1 MKNKLIWFMMFTV
14 MFLIISVILQFFQ
27 DGIIDPWRLLATAT
41 GIAIAFFIN
50 IAPKKPIVLWIGL
63 LLTALSIPII
73 LVGIVLLVLSIFSIH
88 PTGASML
95 GIYVLGIVI
104 ILYLAKRFGVKYFF
118 ADPVPVMDER
128 IVLHYAWS
136 GSLSFIFLNFL
147 IIGATIQPWIALDQL
162 GLWIGVLI
170 VGLLF
175 WFASLVLLEIKK

>member
-1 MKNKLIWFMMFTV
+1 MKNKLVWFAVFAV
-14 MFLIISVILQFFQ
+14 MFLIISVILQFFK

-63 LLTALSIPII
+63 LLTALSMPII

-104 ILYLAKRFGVKYFF
+104 VLYLAKRFGVKHFF
-118 ADPVPVMDER
+118 ADPVMDER

-147 IIGATIQPWIALDQL
+147 IIGAIIQPWIALDQL

-170 VGLLF
+170 AGLLF
-175 WFASLVLLEIKK
+175 WFASLVLLEMKK

>member
-1 MKNKLIWFMMFTV
+1 VALFQEIWWLRNHVIF
-14 MFLIISVILQFFQ
+14 ISVILQFFK

-63 LLTALSIPII
+63 LLTALSMPII
-73 LVGIVLLVLSIFSIH
+73 LVGVVLLVLSTFSIH
-88 PTGASML
+88 PTGAIML

-104 ILYLAKRFGVKYFF
+104 ILYIAKRFGAKLFF
-118 ADPVPVMDER
+118 ADPVMDER

-147 IIGATIQPWIALDQL
+147 IIGAIIQPWITLDQL
-162 GLWIGVLI
+162 GLWIGILI
-170 VGLLF
+170 AGLFF
-175 WFASLVLLEIKK
+175 WFASLVLLEMKK

>member
-1 MKNKLIWFMMFTV
+1 MKNKLVWFAVFAV
-14 MFLIISVILQFFQ
+14 MFLIISVILQFFK

-41 GIAIAFFIN
+41 GIAIVFFIN

-63 LLTALSIPII
+63 VLTALGVPII
-73 LVGIVLLVLSIFSIH
+73 LVGMVLLVLPIFSIH

-104 ILYLAKRFGVKYFF
+104 ILYLAKRFGVKHFF
-118 ADPVPVMDER
+118 ADPVMDER

-147 IIGATIQPWIALDQL
+147 IIGAIIQPWIALDQL

-170 VGLLF
+170 AGLLF
-175 WFASLVLLEIKK
+175 WFASVVLLEIKK

>member
-1 MKNKLIWFMMFTV
+1 MKNKLVWFAVFAV
-14 MFLIISVILQFFQ
+14 MFLIISVILQFFK

-63 LLTALSIPII
+63 LLTALSMPII
-73 LVGIVLLVLSIFSIH
+73 LVGVVLLVLSTFSIH
-88 PTGASML
+88 PTGAIML

-104 ILYLAKRFGVKYFF
+104 ILYIAKRFGAKLFF
-118 ADPVPVMDER
+118 ADPVMDER

-147 IIGATIQPWIALDQL
+147 IIGAIIQPWIALDQL

-170 VGLLF
+170 AGLLF
-175 WFASLVLLEIKK
+175 WFASLVLLEMKK